1 MVTLANRVKVST
13 STTGTGTLS
22 LGSAFSGMQ
31 NFADG
36 GIADG
41 QTVRY
46 TIENGSAFEIGL
58 GVYNSSGT
66 TLTRSLTESSTGALL
81 DLSGTSTVFITA
93 AASDISRAST
103 IGISRFLG

>member
-13 STTGTGTLS
+13 STTGTGTIT

-103 IGISRFLG
+103 IGISGFLG